1 MEKPGIEA
9 GMAGRERRHKF
20 IPPRS
25 EALRTEIR
33 PVDPVPA
40 GLDGL
45 WHDCAGA
52 WESRRSRSQRLW
64 AKALELEALC
74 RQSEAW
80 HEHEFKEAMRTHR
93 ARIKRLGSRWGEGVE
108 AAMPCLV
115 EAARRTLH
123 LRAYPTQI
131 MGALAISEGALVE
144 MATGEGKTLT
154 IALAAAA
161 AGWSGK
167 PCHVITA
174 NDYLAQRDAADLS
187 RFYQLCGL
195 GAASVR
201 AEMTPPER
209 RMTYQAGVVY
219 CTGKELVADY
229 LRDQIALGPYSDAHR
244 RAMIYLLGRHYSGQG
259 AVLRGLH
266 TAIVDEVD
274 NQLIDEAATP
284 LIISRHA
291 ENEAMKTAC
300 IAADRCAAG
309 LLPGE
314 HYAVNEREKEI
325 TINEAGRKLIA
336 EWCEDKTGLLNAQD
350 WVMDLVQQS
359 LQARHFFL
367 RDKQYVMIDGKVV
380 IVDEYTG
387 RLMPGRSWRLGLHQA
402 VEAKEATEVS
412 EPSETLARLSFQNF
426 YRYFNH
432 LAGIS
437 GTARESWREFWRI
450 YGISLVEVPH
460 YKPNIREDAPLRL
473 FYSEDAKWAAVVE
486 EIDQQHRRGRPILVG
501 TRSVDAS
508 ERLGRLLQGRGMVY
522 TILNAVRHEQ
532 EAEIVLRAGDLQ
544 TITIA
549 TNMAGRGT
557 DIRLGPG
564 AANCGGLHVILTEGH
579 ESARIDRQLKGR
591 AARQGSPG
599 SSVVFVAFSDELIQR
614 FLGPIRK
621 RMLKFWLSKRLPG
634 GATLLKL
641 GFKIAQ
647 RKAEKKGR
655 RQRFMLL
662 KQDQDITKNLIG
674 AKAKSTARSEAF

>member
-1 MEKPGIEA
+1 MSDARREA
-9 GMAGRERRHKF
+9 GAQPQHPIHGF
-20 IPPRS
+20 NPPRR
-25 EALRTEIR
+25 EALRTEVR
-33 PVDPVPA
+33 KVESVPA

-45 WHDCAGA
+45 WHDCIGA
-52 WESRRSRSQRLW
+52 KRSRRSHSRQLW
-64 AKALELEALC
+64 KKALELEVLC
-74 RQSEAW
+74 RQSEDW
-80 HEHEFKEAMRTHR
+80 HEHEFKSALREHR
-93 ARIKRLGSRWGEGVE
+93 SRIKRLGNRWGEGVE

-115 EAARRTLH
+115 EAARRTLR
-123 LRAYPTQI
+123 LSAYPTQI

-174 NDYLAQRDAADLS
+174 NDYLARRDAEDFK
-187 RFYQLCGL
+187 RFYKLCGL
-195 GAASVR
+195 KVASVS
-201 AEMTPPER
+201 AEMHPPER
-209 RMTYQAGVVY
+209 QETYRADVVY
-219 CTGKELVADY
+219 CTGKEVVADY
-229 LRDQIALGPYSDAHR
+229 LRDQIALGPYADAHR
-244 RAMIYLLGRHYSGQG
+244 RAMIYLLGRNYSGQG

-284 LIISRHA
+284 LIISRPS

-309 LLPGE
+309 LLPGD

-325 TINEAGRKLIA
+325 TINEAGRELIGA
-336 EWCEDKTGLLNAQD
+336 WCEGKAGLLKAED
-350 WVMDLVQQS
+350 WVTDLVQQS

-387 RLMPGRSWRLGLHQA
+387 RLMPGRNWRLGLHQA
-402 VEAKEATEVS
+402 VEAKEEAEVS

-426 YRYFNH
+426 YRYFVH
-432 LAGIS
+432 LGGIS

-460 YKPNIREDAPLRL
+460 FKLNIRKDHPVQV
-473 FYSEDAKWAAVVE
+473 FYREEAKWTAVVD
-486 EIDQQHRRGRPILVG
+486 EIEKEHRLGRPVLVG
-501 TRSVDAS
+501 TRSVDSS
-508 ERLGRLLQGRGMVY
+508 ERLGRLLHGRGMVY

-544 TITIA
+544 TITIS

-557 DIRLGPG
+557 DIRLGQG
-564 AANCGGLHVILTEGH
+564 VAQRGGLHVILTEGH

-599 SSVVFVAFSDELIQR
+599 SSVIFVTYSDELIQR
-614 FLGPIRK
+614 FLDPIRK
-621 RMLKFWLSKRLPG
+621 SVLRFWLSRRLPG
-634 GATLLKL
+634 GLRLLKW

-655 RQRFMLL
+655 RQRFLLL
-662 KQDQDITKNLIG
+662 KQDQEISKNLIG
-674 AKAKSTARSEAF
+674 AKAKSTVSK

>member
-1 MEKPGIEA
+1 MSETEA
-9 GMAGRERRHKF
+9 TSPKQSAHSF
-20 IPPRS
+20 IPPRR

-33 PVDPVPA
+33 NVEPVPA

-45 WHDCAGA
+45 WHDSIGV
-52 WESRRSRSQRLW
+52 WKSRRSRSQQLW
-64 AKALELEALC
+64 QKALELDALC
-74 RQSEAW
+74 SESENW
-80 HEHEFKEAMRTHR
+80 HEHEFKAALRTHR
-93 ARIKRLGSRWGEGVE
+93 TRIKRLGDRWREGGE
-108 AAMPCLV
+108 AAIPCLV

-131 MGALAISEGALVE
+131 MGALAISEGSLVE

-174 NDYLAQRDAADLS
+174 NDYLAQRDAADFS
-187 RFYQLCGL
+187 RFYKLCRL
-195 GAASVR
+195 KVASVS
-201 AEMTPPER
+201 AEMKPPER
-209 RMTYQAGVVY
+209 RETYQADVVY

-244 RAMIYLLGRHYSGQG
+244 RAMIFLMGRSYTAQG

-284 LIISRHA
+284 LIISRHS

-314 HYAVNEREKEI
+314 HYSVDEREKEI
-325 TINEAGRKLIA
+325 TINAAGRQLIG

-402 VEAKEATEVS
+402 VEAKEEAEVS

-426 YRYFNH
+426 YRYFDH

-450 YGISLVEVPH
+450 YGIALVEVPH
-460 YKPNIREDAPLRL
+460 YKPNIREDHPLRL
-473 FYSEDAKWAAVVE
+473 FYTEDAKWSAVVD
-486 EIDQQHRRGRPILVG
+486 EIEKQHRLGRPVLVG

-508 ERLGRLLQGRGMVY
+508 ERLGRLLDGRGMFH

-532 EAEIVLRAGDLQ
+532 EAEVVLRAGDLQ

-557 DIRLGPG
+557 DIRLGQG
-564 AANCGGLHVILTEGH
+564 VANCGGLHVILTEGH

-599 SSVVFVAFSDELIQR
+599 SSVMFVAYSDELIQR

-621 RMLKFWLSKRLPG
+621 RFLRFCLSKRLPG
-634 GATLLKL
+634 ALMLLSL

-655 RQRFMLL
+655 RQRFLLL
-662 KQDQDITKNLIG
+662 KQDQEISKNLIG
-674 AKAKSTARSEAF
+674 AKAKSSVRE